1 MAQLSRSLLLC
12 IGCHH
17 LLYFSNSFPRIQPLG
32 AGPRAVHD
40 GVASVQREG
49 VLQLGLALREVVSG
63 VDHPAIGLPEDRG
76 AQVLVSIPPVARAA
90 GTAAGAENTLIEPVQ
105 FLTVS
110 YGLHITAPCLPGTH
124 PSSLSKA

>member
-1 MAQLSRSLLLC
+1 MHSELATVRLSMAQLSRSLLLF

-49 VLQLGLALREVVSG
+49 VLQLGQALREVVSG
-63 VDHPAIGLPEDRG
+63 VDHPAIGLGERT
-76 AQVLVSIPPVARAA
+76 LVSRA
-90 GTAAGAENTLIEPVQ
+90 EP
-105 FLTVS
+105 
-110 YGLHITAPCLPGTH
+110 
-124 PSSLSKA
+124 